1 MDTLHA
7 VLPDGLTPLA
17 ALIVVG
23 VSLLGSA
30 ITAAFSIG
38 GGLLLI
44 TVMAAV
50 VPASALVPVHGV
62 VMVGSNAG
70 RFAVLRA
77 HVDWPTY
84 GWFALGAGIGGLS
97 GAGLLS
103 ALGTITLP
111 GPALRLAIAGFVLF
125 TQWGPRVAL
134 PLGRGSFTVAGVLST
149 FLTLFVGA
157 SGPFMTAILAKMPG
171 YSRQTLIATSG
182 ACMTLQHAAKC
193 LVFAALGFAY
203 APWLPFIG
211 ACIAFGFVGTLCGT
225 ALLGRLN
232 EAVFRRA
239 LKWLLTALAVYLA
252 VSAVYALR

>member
-1 MDTLHA
+1 MEF
-7 VLPDGLTPLA
+7 LPPGLSPLA
-17 ALIVVG
+17 AAVVIG
-23 VSLLGSA
+23 TSLLGSA

-70 RFAVLRA
+70 RFAVLRD

-84 GWFALGAGIGGLS
+84 GWFALGAGIGGLA
-97 GAGLLS
+97 GGGLLS

-111 GPALRLAIAGFVLF
+111 GPALRLVIAGFVLF
-125 TQWGPRVAL
+125 TQWGPKVTL
-134 PLGRGSFTVAGVLST
+134 PLGRRSFTAAGVFST

-171 YSRQTLIATSG
+171 YARQTLIATSG

-193 LVFAALGFAY
+193 LVFVALGFAY

-211 ACIAFGFVGTLCGT
+211 ACIAVGFVGTLCGT

-232 EAVFRRA
+232 EGVFRGV
-239 LKWLLTALAVYLA
+239 LKWLLTGLAVYLA
-252 VSAVYALR
+252 VSALLALL

>member
-1 MDTLHA
+1 MEF
-7 VLPDGLTPLA
+7 LPPGLSPLA
-17 ALIVVG
+17 AAVVIG
-23 VSLLGSA
+23 TSLLGSA

-70 RFAVLRA
+70 RFAVLRD

-84 GWFALGAGIGGLS
+84 GWFALGAGIGGLA
-97 GAGLLS
+97 GGGLLS

-111 GPALRLAIAGFVLF
+111 GPALRFGIAGFVLF
-125 TQWGPRVAL
+125 TQWGPKVTL
-134 PLGRGSFTVAGVLST
+134 PLGRRSFTAAGVFST

-171 YSRQTLIATSG
+171 YARQTLIATSG

-193 LVFAALGFAY
+193 LVFVALGFAY

-211 ACIAFGFVGTLCGT
+211 ACIAVGFVGTLCGT
-225 ALLGRLN
+225 ALLGRLD
-232 EAVFRRA
+232 EWVFRGV
-239 LKWLLTALAVYLA
+239 LKWLLTGLAVYLA
-252 VSAVYALR
+252 VSAGLALR